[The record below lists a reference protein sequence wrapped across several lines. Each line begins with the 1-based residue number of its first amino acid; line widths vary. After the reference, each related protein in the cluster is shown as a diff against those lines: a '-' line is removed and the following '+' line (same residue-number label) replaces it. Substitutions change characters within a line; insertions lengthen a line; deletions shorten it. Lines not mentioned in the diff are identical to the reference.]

1 MNILHAIISR
11 PGDNYCAFITEDVGA
26 IGGVGNTIAEVK
38 KSLYEGLDI
47 MLEEYRNHPDWE
59 MPELLK
65 GDIEIVFQM
74 DVISFLEY
82 YAGILSKSGLEKIT
96 GINQK
101 QLGHYASGLSKP
113 RAKQRARIEAGLHR
127 LGEELLSIRFDS
139 DSN

>member
-1 MNILHAIISR
+1 MTTLNAIIER
-11 PGDNYCAFITEDVGA
+11 GNHNYGAYIKEIEGIIGIGDTLQ
-26 IGGVGNTIAEVK
+26 EVK
-38 KSLYEGLDI
+38 KSLLESIDI
-47 MLEEYRNHPDWE
+47 IIEECEMHPE
-59 MPELLK
+59 YSLPEELK
-65 GDIEIVFQM
+65 GEYEVVFSM
-74 DVISFLEY
+74 DVLSFLEY
-82 YAGILSKSGLEKIT
+82 YSGILSKSGLQRIT

>member
-1 MNILHAIISR
+1 MTTLHAIILRSENNYGAYLKEVDGIIGI
-11 PGDNYCAFITEDVGA
+11 GDTLQ
-26 IGGVGNTIAEVK
+26 EVK
-38 KSLYEGLDI
+38 KSLLESIDI
-47 MLEEYRNHPDWE
+47 TIEECAMN
-59 MPELLK
+59 PEYVLPEEFK
-65 GDIEIVFQM
+65 GDYEVVFSM
-74 DVISFLEY
+74 DVLSFMEY
-82 YAGILSKSGLEKIT
+82 YAGILSNAGLQRIT

>member
-1 MNILHAIISR
+1 MH
-11 PGDNYCAFITEDVGA
+11 PEY
-26 IGGVGNTIAEVK
+26 
-38 KSLYEGLDI
+38 SLP
-47 MLEEYRNHPDWE
+47 EE
-59 MPELLK
+59 LK
-65 GDIEIVFQM
+65 GEYEVVFSM
-74 DVISFLEY
+74 DVLSFLEY
-82 YAGILSKSGLEKIT
+82 YSGILSKSGLQRIT

>member
-1 MNILHAIISR
+1 MTTLHAIITRSEN
-11 PGDNYCAFITEDVGA
+11 NYGA
-26 IGGVGNTIAEVK
+26 YLKEVDGIIGIGETLQEVK
-38 KSLYEGLDI
+38 NSLLESIDI
-47 MLEEYRNHPDWE
+47 TIEECAMN
-59 MPELLK
+59 PEYVLPEEFK
-65 GDIEIVFQM
+65 GDYEVVFSM
-74 DVISFLEY
+74 DVLSFMEY
-82 YAGILSKSGLEKIT
+82 YAGILSKAGLQRIT

>member
-1 MNILHAIISR
+1 MNTLHAIISR
-11 PGDNYCAFITEDVGA
+11 PGNNYCAFIVEDVGA
-26 IGGVGNTIAEVK
+26 IGGVGDTISEVK
-38 KSLYEGLDI
+38 KSLYEGLELV
-47 MLEEYRNHPDWE
+47 LEEYRNNPDWE

-65 GDIEIVFQM
+65 GDVEIVFQM

-82 YAGILSKSGLEKIT
+82 YSGILSKSGLQRIT

-101 QLGHYASGLSKP
+101 QLGHYASGFSKP
-113 RAKQRARIEAGLHR
+113 RAKQKARIEAGLHR

>member
-1 MNILHAIISR
+1 MTTLHAIILRSENNYGAYLKEVDGIIGI
-11 PGDNYCAFITEDVGA
+11 GDTLQ
-26 IGGVGNTIAEVK
+26 EVK
-38 KSLYEGLDI
+38 KSLLESIDI
-47 MLEEYRNHPDWE
+47 TIEECAMN
-59 MPELLK
+59 PEYVLPEEFK
-65 GDIEIVFQM
+65 GDYEVVFSM
-74 DVISFLEY
+74 DVLSFMEY
-82 YAGILSKSGLEKIT
+82 YAGILSKAGLQRIT

>member
-1 MNILHAIISR
+1 MTTLHAIILRSEN
-11 PGDNYCAFITEDVGA
+11 NYGA
-26 IGGVGNTIAEVK
+26 YLKEVDGIIGIGETLQEVK
-38 KSLYEGLDI
+38 NSLLESIDI
-47 MLEEYRNHPDWE
+47 TIEECAMN
-59 MPELLK
+59 PEYVLPEEFK
-65 GDIEIVFQM
+65 GDYEVVFSM
-74 DVISFLEY
+74 DVLSFMEY
-82 YAGILSKSGLEKIT
+82 YAGILSKAGLQRIT

>member
-1 MNILHAIISR
+1 MGTLHAVIERSKT
-11 PGDNYCAFITEDVGA
+11 NYWSYVEEDVGLICGA
-26 IGGVGNTIAEVK
+26 GDSLSEVK

-47 MLEEYRNHPDWE
+47 MLEEYRNNPDWE

-82 YAGILSKSGLEKIT
+82 YAGILSKSGLQRIT

>member
-1 MNILHAIISR
+1 MTTLNAIIER
-11 PGDNYCAFITEDVGA
+11 GNHNYGAYLKEIDGIIGIGDTLQ
-26 IGGVGNTIAEVK
+26 EVK
-38 KSLYEGLDI
+38 KSLLESIDIIIEECAMHPEYSLPKELEGEYEV
-47 MLEEYRNHPDWE
+47 
-59 MPELLK
+59 
-65 GDIEIVFQM
+65 VFSM
-74 DVISFLEY
+74 DVLSFLEY
-82 YAGILSKSGLEKIT
+82 YAGILSKSGLQRIT

>member
-1 MNILHAIISR
+1 MATLHAIIER
-11 PGDNYCAFITEDVGA
+11 AGNNYDAYVKEDVGLICG
-26 IGGVGNTIAEVK
+26 IGDTISEVK
-38 KSLYEGLDI
+38 KSLYEGLEI
-47 MLEEYRNHPDWE
+47 MLEEYRDNPDWE

-65 GDIEIVFQM
+65 GDVEIVFQM

-82 YAGILSKSGLEKIT
+82 YSGILSKSGLQKIT

>member
-1 MNILHAIISR
+1 MNTLHAIISR
-11 PGDNYCAFITEDVGA
+11 PGNNYCAFIVEDVGA
-26 IGGVGNTIAEVK
+26 IGGVGDTISDVK

-47 MLEEYRNHPDWE
+47 VLEEYRNNPDWE

-65 GDIEIVFQM
+65 GDIEIVFRM

-82 YAGILSKSGLEKIT
+82 YSGILSKSGLQRIT